1 MKVYVVLVDYESG
14 RDTKVHG
21 VYKQY
26 RHALQ
31 EEQRL
36 LKDFSTLTKLYGV
49 EIKIKVRIANSEV
62 TE

>member
-1 MKVYVVLVDYESG
+1 MKVYIVLVDYESG

-36 LKDFSTLTKLYGV
+36 LKDFSTLAKLYGV
-49 EIKIKVRIANSEV
+49 EIKIKVRITDQEVSE
-62 TE
+62 

>member
-1 MKVYVVLVDYESG
+1 MKVYIVLVDYESN

-36 LKDFSTLTKLYGV
+36 LKDFSTLTKLYGI
-49 EIKIKVRIANSEV
+49 EIKIKVRIVDQEM